1 MLGGWLLSTY
11 GSVLSIRQL
20 ILFFDKIAPQV
31 QCQGKSLLRR
41 QVNLRG
47 CMGGCVE
54 LCGGYGDGSIS
65 VIPLKMGWK

>member
-31 QCQGKSLLRR
+31 QCQCKSLLRR

-47 CMGGCVE
+47 YMGGCVE

>member
-1 MLGGWLLSTY
+1 MMCENTPADARLLFS
-11 GSVLSIRQL
+11 G
-20 ILFFDKIAPQV
+20 FNKIPPQV